1 MTEVAVI
8 TVDGP
13 SGAGKG
19 TLCNRL
25 SRWLGWNLLD
35 SGALYRIL
43 ALLAQRRDIPVTEA
57 ARVAALVQ
65 ERLPEVRFVGAG
77 RDEPVS
83 VILDDAD
90 VGSLIRR
97 EDCGRAASTLSAH
110 GVVREAILSWQR
122 SFRRPPGLVADGRDM
137 GTVVFPDA
145 ELKVFLTADPQERA
159 KRRYKQLKE
168 KGIYVSLDNLIDS
181 VTERDRR
188 DMQRTL
194 SPLKPAPDAVE
205 INSSDSGTDDVFAQ
219 VTGLIRKRFDLSTI
233 RT

>member
-1 MTEVAVI
+1 MNDVAVI

-25 SRWLGWNLLD
+25 SHWLGWNLLD

-43 ALLAQRRDIPVTEA
+43 ALLAQQRAVPVTEP
-57 ARVAALVQ
+57 ARVAALVR
-65 ERLPEVRFVGAG
+65 ERLPEVRFVCAQ

-83 VILDDAD
+83 VMLDGSD
-90 VGSLIRR
+90 VGALIRR
-97 EDCGRAASTLSAH
+97 EHYGSAASTLSAH
-110 GVVREAILSWQR
+110 AVVREAILDWQR
-122 SFRRPPGLVADGRDM
+122 SFRRAPGLVADGRDM

-145 ELKVFLTADPQERA
+145 ELKVFLTANPQERA
-159 KRRYKQLKE
+159 NRRYKQLKE
-168 KGIYVSLDNLIDS
+168 KGICVSLEDLIDS

-188 DMQRTL
+188 DTQRIL
-194 SPLKPAPDAVE
+194 SPLKPAHGAVE
-205 INSSDSGTDDVFAQ
+205 INSSGCGRDDVFAR
-219 VTGLIRKRFDLSTI
+219 VRELISKRFDLSTI